1 MEFTADYQILKDRR
15 PHWTLDER
23 FNDFDNSLRNEYFTF
38 KEVCDLCQ
46 FETLVQQEI
55 TIEDL
60 EQEWSSLVRKW
71 QRDRNMLPKNY
82 KKKPVSALGFVG
94 ICFYYTLLHR
104 VFDVIGKSK
113 VQELFTLHEIN
124 VINLLY
130 YYQYRSANSL
140 LSSCGASEIAVML
153 PLHPLAWIQFLD
165 EQYDKCTWYVCYMT
179 FEKMLGLR
187 HVLQNPEPTGS
198 AHGKNICY

>member
-1 MEFTADYQILKDRR
+1 LLILCDSEKIKKTMEFTADYEILKDRR

-23 FNDFDNSLRNEYFTF
+23 FNDFENSLWNEYFTF

-46 FETLVQQEI
+46 FESFLQQE

-130 YYQYRSANSL
+130 YYQYRCL
-140 LSSCGASEIAVML
+140 VLV
-153 PLHPLAWIQFLD
+153 
-165 EQYDKCTWYVCYMT
+165 
-179 FEKMLGLR
+179 
-187 HVLQNPEPTGS
+187 VLQKLLQCHLCIRLHGFSFWMSNTTS
-198 AHGKNICY
+198 ALGMYVI